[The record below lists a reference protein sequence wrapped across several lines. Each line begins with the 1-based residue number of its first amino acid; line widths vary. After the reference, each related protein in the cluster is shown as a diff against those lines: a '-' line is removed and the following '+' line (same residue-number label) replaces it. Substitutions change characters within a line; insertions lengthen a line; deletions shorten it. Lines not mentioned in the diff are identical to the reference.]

1 MLVKVISRVLIGVNN
16 KNHLIDI
23 NGHKYGIEMILG
35 IIPNKKKKYNKKNK
49 QKWILFLYRLL
60 KLPHIAIIYVL
71 YRSLLIIL

>member
-35 IIPNKKKKYNKKNK
+35 IIPNKKKYNKKKINK
-49 QKWILFLYRLL
+49 NESCFYTG
-60 KLPHIAIIYVL
+60 Y
-71 YRSLLIIL
+71 

>member
-35 IIPNKKKKYNKKNK
+35 IIPNKKK
-49 QKWILFLYRLL
+49 I
-60 KLPHIAIIYVL
+60 
-71 YRSLLIIL
+71 

>member
-49 QKWILFLYRLL
+49 QK
-60 KLPHIAIIYVL
+60 
-71 YRSLLIIL
+71 